1 MDPLG
6 TPQFSTM
13 KKVFL
18 ITLSAGLV
26 AGAVF
31 PLFAALIIG
40 RQAVSLPFIA
50 ACLCMGLTLGVLI
63 YLFIRLTLQK
73 IFRQL
78 LSRLHPL
85 AGGNLHVEGD
95 TVEALN
101 GAVEKAVCKAEKL
114 VDNLLS
120 SVDEINSLY
129 RSMAESS
136 HYLSE
141 RAREGLAAAI
151 DTHRDVQS
159 MDDKQQQITE
169 QMEILS
175 HRTQDESALSR
186 QLFASLEQMSTAIDH
201 STAQFMETT
210 TSVEEMAASVKEVAG
225 QAEEISRA
233 VEETSH
239 DLDSIGDSL
248 AKIHTGSL
256 ASAQAAN
263 TVRKDAEDGL
273 RVVRTSIEEMERIDR
288 ESQKTREAMGRL
300 SRQTGDVVKIIEVIK
315 ELVSD
320 TELLAFNAAIIAAK
334 AGEEGKGF
342 SVVAEEIRDLAD
354 RTTTSATDIHHI
366 VKAIQGDT
374 KEMTEAVEATSK
386 RISRGRELSLSTG
399 EALNKILKSSSQA
412 ADSSDEIANLT
423 ARQGERAKA
432 LIHEAGASLRSVR
445 AIARAQNEQQIA
457 ISRIMEGVNQMNAAA
472 VQIRRGMEEQVKA
485 NREFDRSLAE
495 REQQFLA
502 INEAARFLRETS
514 TRVFAHFARS
524 EQRLRGN
531 ADKGAALSREIH
543 SLEAL
548 VRNLR
553 QLADA
558 YRRDDED

>member
-1 MDPLG
+1 MGSLG

-13 KKVFL
+13 KKVL
-18 ITLSAGLV
+18 VITLSAGLV

-40 RQAVSLPFIA
+40 RQAISFPFIA
-50 ACLCMGLTLGVLI
+50 ACLCMGITLGALI
-63 YLFIRLTLQK
+63 YVFIRLTLQK
-73 IFRQL
+73 IFRHQLNL
-78 LSRLHPL
+78 LSPL
-85 AGGNLHVEGD
+85 TGGSLYAEGD
-95 TVEALN
+95 TVEALSA
-101 GAVEKAVCKAEKL
+101 AVEKAVSKVEKL
-114 VDNLLS
+114 VVNLLS
-120 SVDEINSLY
+120 SVDEISSLY

-151 DTHRDVQS
+151 DTHKDVQS
-159 MDDKQQQITE
+159 MDDKQQQITS
-169 QMEILS
+169 QMESLS

-186 QLFASLEQMSTAIDH
+186 QLFASLEQMSAAIDH

-210 TSVEEMAASVKEVAG
+210 TSVEEMAASVKEVAA
-225 QAEEISRA
+225 QAEDIARA

-248 AKIHTGSL
+248 AKIHAGSL
-256 ASAQAAN
+256 TSAQAAN
-263 TVRKDAEDGL
+263 TVKNDAESGL
-273 RVVRTSIEEMERIDR
+273 RVVRNSIEEMERIDR
-288 ESQKTREAMGRL
+288 ESQKTRNAMVRL

-354 RTTTSATDIHHI
+354 RTTSSATDIHHI

-374 KEMTEAVEATSK
+374 QEMTVAVEATSK
-386 RISRGRELSLSTG
+386 RISRGKELSLSTG
-399 EALNKILKSSSQA
+399 EALNKILKSSSEA
-412 ADSSDEIANLT
+412 AASSDEIASLT
-423 ARQGERAKA
+423 ALQGDRAKS
-432 LIHEAGASLRSVR
+432 LIHEAGSSLRSVR

-472 VQIRRGMEEQVKA
+472 GQIRRGMEEQVKA

-514 TRVFAHFARS
+514 KQVFAHFARS
-524 EQRLRGN
+524 EKRLRGN
-531 ADKGAALSREIH
+531 ADKGAELSKEIH
-543 SLEAL
+543 SLEVL

-558 YRRDDED
+558 YRKDRDS